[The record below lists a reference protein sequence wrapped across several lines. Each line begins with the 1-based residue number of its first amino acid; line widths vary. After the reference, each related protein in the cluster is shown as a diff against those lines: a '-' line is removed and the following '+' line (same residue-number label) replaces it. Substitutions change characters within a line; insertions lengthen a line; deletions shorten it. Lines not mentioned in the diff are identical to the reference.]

1 MPEWVNIVLRSISMF
16 VLVIVTLRLAGRKV
30 AARMTNVDVAFA
42 VIIGVIAAVISLNLV
57 TNLAYGLLALFI
69 WGLAVIGL
77 SYASLKSK
85 WIRDLVHGREAVVI
99 KHGKIMEEQL
109 KKVRYSPEDLL
120 QQLRHKNIFNV
131 ADVEF
136 AVMEADGEVNVLLK
150 TERQPL
156 TAKDIGI
163 TTAPTA
169 DTQTVILDGNIMDE
183 PLGTMGL
190 NRQWLKTELDKIG
203 ISAENVFIG
212 QVNSVGELYLDLFD
226 DAIQVPKPTTRQLL
240 AATLEKAS
248 ADLSQ
253 FALDTQNE
261 DAKKLYRECREE
273 LDSILNELKPLLNG

>member
-1 MPEWVNIVLRSISMF
+1 MPEWVTIILRSIGLF
-16 VLVIVTLRLAGRKV
+16 VFVIVMLRLAGRKV
-30 AARMTNVDVAFA
+30 AARMTNVDVVFT
-42 VIIGVIAAVISLNLV
+42 VTIGVIAAVVSLNLV
-57 TNLAYGLLALFI
+57 PNLVYGLLALLT

-77 SYASLKSK
+77 SYGSLKSK
-85 WIRDLVHGREAVVI
+85 WLRDLVHGREAVVI

-109 KKVRYSPEDLL
+109 QKVRYSPEDLL

-136 AVMEADGEVNVLLK
+136 AVMESDGEVNVLLK
-150 TERQPL
+150 KERQPL

-163 TTAPTA
+163 ATAPTA
-169 DTQTVILDGNIMDE
+169 GTQTVILDGTIMDE

-203 ISAENVFIG
+203 VSVENVFIG
-212 QVNSVGELYLDLFD
+212 QVDSVGELYLDLFD

-253 FALDTQNE
+253 FALDTENE
-261 DAKKLYRECREE
+261 EAEKLYRECKAE
-273 LDSILNELKPLLNG
+273 LDTIVNELKPLLNG